1 MYYFQSFNN
10 QTNTAY
16 CIHAILKIERLTSLR
31 PKFYKTSTSSN
42 PFQLN
47 STLSNKIITHI
58 HYFLFFFS
66 SSSSSPS
73 YQQLSAKVRRQERIQ
88 ERYRRSRGKII
99 LTKREELSRESRS
112 RHNGGSEKFVPGLIL
127 WRTEVADRSSFLP
140 SLLGLE
146 AFDQDPLLEIRKVF
160 DTFTEHT
167 ATRDRVDT
175 DSSRP

>member
-58 HYFLFFFS
+58 HYFLFFFLL
-66 SSSSSPS
+66 PLLLLLI
-73 YQQLSAKVRRQERIQ
+73 QLSAKVRRQERIQ